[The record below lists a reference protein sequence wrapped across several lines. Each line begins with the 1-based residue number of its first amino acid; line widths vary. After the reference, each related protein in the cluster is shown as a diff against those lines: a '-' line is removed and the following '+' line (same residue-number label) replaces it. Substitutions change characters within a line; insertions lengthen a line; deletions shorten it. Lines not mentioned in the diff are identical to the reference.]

1 MNDSSLV
8 FYSKDTLGIPIFI
21 SFLEGKGHNMSVEHS
36 HAPTEYFWGD
46 SKYYCQSLIKS
57 KWLGLFP

>member
-46 SKYYCQSLIKS
+46 SKYYCQSLIK
-57 KWLGLFP
+57 FC